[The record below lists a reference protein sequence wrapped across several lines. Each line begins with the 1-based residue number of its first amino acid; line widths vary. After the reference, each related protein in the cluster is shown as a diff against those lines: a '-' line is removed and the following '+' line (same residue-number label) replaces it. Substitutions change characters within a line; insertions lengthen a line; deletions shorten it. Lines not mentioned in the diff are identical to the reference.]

1 MFEKCLI
8 LKLFYGKIK
17 VVFKKRGGNLKHSFK
32 ENYMRNKENGV
43 KAFFKGLWINDDS
56 DADFYE
62 SIAGEP
68 QEVQEA
74 LIASRDKRLRGLEI
88 THDAS
93 TRSNS
98 ASRKKSRG
106 VIDKVKPRRYFKEP
120 EDSRA
125 QKDVDIER
133 EFSDF

>member
-17 VVFKKRGGNLKHSFK
+17 IVFKKRGGNLKHSFK

-43 KAFFKGLWINDDS
+43 KAFFKSLWINDDS

-62 SIAGEP
+62 SIAREP
-68 QEVQEA
+68 QKVQEE
-74 LIASRDKRLRGLEI
+74 LIASRNKRLRGLEI

-98 ASRKKSRG
+98 ARRKKGKG
-106 VIDKVKPRRYFKEP
+106 VVDKVKTKRYFKEP

-125 QKDVDIER
+125 KNDVDIEK